1 MNIFQV
7 LSQGKSRLHEP
18 SMSAMLGYLLDS
30 NKDHGLGDS
39 VIRKLL
45 QTIDGERFKEIASSG
60 FIDSQVSLEEP
71 YQLNGKRKDIDI
83 QIILL
88 NSDKEECHRIIIENK
103 IKTGAA
109 SPKQLNEYY
118 QAILTE
124 EPTIKNI
131 TFVFLTPNVS
141 NSQLSAEF
149 NNLKLKNKGHG
160 KYWIHWSSGNNCI
173 SKILQE
179 LLELEV
185 AGEINPINEYMRHTL
200 KAFIRHSSLTT
211 EPATQKTIRTGE
223 DIGEILE
230 ETEIKTKSGEYRVV
244 RRDST
249 QIQVFNIETGDKEVA
264 RHILAQYIDE
274 NNIDIQ
280 HEKYNTRT
288 IGKKFFEWRKQNLTN
303 SSSGRAKGAR
313 R

>member
-45 QTIDGERFKEIASSG
+45 QTIDNERFKEIASSG

-88 NSDKEECHRIIIENK
+88 KNGENGKKECHRIIIENK

-109 SPKQLNEYY
+109 NPKQLNEYY
-118 QAILTE
+118 QAILADEPGITE
-124 EPTIKNI
+124 LTI
-131 TFVFLTPNVS
+131 VFLTPNVS
-141 NSQLSAEF
+141 HRHLHAEF
-149 NNLKLKNKGHG
+149 NDLELQNKGHK
-160 KYWIHWSSGNNCI
+160 KYWIHWSSCDNCI

-179 LLELEV
+179 LLKLEM

-211 EPATQKTIRTGE
+211 EPSTQKPMRTSE

-244 RRDST
+244 KRDST

-264 RHILAQYIDE
+264 RHILAEYIDE
-274 NNIDIQ
+274 NNIGIQ
-280 HEKYNTRT
+280 HEKYNTRI
-288 IGKKFFEWRKQNLTN
+288 IGKKFFERLKRQQN
-303 SSSGRAKGAR
+303 SAK
-313 R
+313 

>member
-45 QTIDGERFKEIASSG
+45 QTIDAERFKSIISSG
-60 FIDSQVSLEEP
+60 FVDSQVSLEEP
-71 YQLNGKRKDIDI
+71 YQFDGKRRDIDI

-88 NSDKEECHRIIIENK
+88 DKEKNECHRIIVENK
-103 IKTGAA
+103 IKTAA
-109 SPKQLNEYY
+109 ANPEQLNEYY
-118 QAILTE
+118 QAILAD
-124 EPTIKNI
+124 EPAIENLTI
-131 TFVFLTPNVS
+131 VFLTPNVS
-141 NSQLSAEF
+141 NGQLAAEF
-149 NNLKLKNKGHG
+149 NNVELRKKAHG
-160 KYWIHWSSGNNCI
+160 KYWIYWSSGDKCI

-179 LLELEV
+179 LLGMEV
-185 AGEINPINEYMRHTL
+185 AGDINPINEYMRHTL
-200 KAFIRHSSLTT
+200 KAFIRHSSITT
-211 EPATQKTIRTGE
+211 EPSAQKTMRTGE

-230 ETEIKTKSGEYRVV
+230 EAEITTKSGDYRVV

-249 QIQVFNIETGDKEVA
+249 QIQVFNVETGDKEVA
-264 RHILAQYIDE
+264 RHILAEYIDE

-280 HEKYNTRT
+280 HEKYTTRT
-288 IGKKFFEWRKQNLTN
+288 IGKKFFDWRSRGNEAK
-303 SSSGRAKGAR
+303 SSA
-313 R
+313 

>member
-39 VIRKLL
+39 AIRKLL
-45 QTIDGERFKEIASSG
+45 QTIDDERFKELISSG

-88 NSDKEECHRIIIENK
+88 DSEKKECHRIIIENK

-109 SPKQLNEYY
+109 NPKQLNEYY
-118 QAILTE
+118 QAILTD
-124 EPTIKNI
+124 EPSIKNL
-131 TFVFLTPNVS
+131 TMVFLTPNIS
-141 NSQLSAEF
+141 NNQLSSEF
-149 NNLKLKNKGHG
+149 NNLELQNKRHG
-160 KYWIHWSSGNNCI
+160 KYWIHWSSGDNCI

-211 EPATQKTIRTGE
+211 EPSTQKTMRTGE

-264 RHILAQYIDE
+264 RHILAEYIDE
-274 NNIDIQ
+274 NNIGIQ
-280 HEKYNTRT
+280 YEKFNTRA
-288 IGKKFFEWRKQNLTN
+288 IGKKFFEWRKQNLE
-303 SSSGRAKGAR
+303 KGNATLKCQ
-313 R
+313 

>member
-45 QTIDGERFKEIASSG
+45 QTVDDVRFKKISSSG

-88 NSDKEECHRIIIENK
+88 NEDKEESHRLIIENK

-109 SPKQLNEYY
+109 NPKQLNEYY
-118 QAILTE
+118 QAILAD
-124 EPTIKNI
+124 EPNINNLTI
-131 TFVFLTPNVS
+131 VFLTPNVS
-141 NSQLSAEF
+141 NRQLSAEF
-149 NNLKLKNKGHG
+149 NNLVIQNEGHG
-160 KYWIHWSSGNNCI
+160 KYWIHWSSGESCI
-173 SKILQE
+173 SNILQE
-179 LLELEV
+179 LLKQEV

-211 EPATQKTIRTGE
+211 EPASQKTMRTGE

-230 ETEIKTKSGEYRVV
+230 EAEIKTKSGEYRVV

-264 RHILAQYIDE
+264 RHILAEYIDE
-274 NNIDIQ
+274 NSISIK
-280 HEKYNTRT
+280 HEEYNTRT
-288 IGKKFFEWRKQNLTN
+288 IGRKFFEWRKQNLTKK
-303 SSSGRAKGAR
+303 SSGRKKTR

>member
-45 QTIDGERFKEIASSG
+45 QTIDNERFKEITSSG

-88 NSDKEECHRIIIENK
+88 NENKKECHRVIIENK

-109 SPKQLNEYY
+109 NPKQLNDYY
-118 QAILTE
+118 RAILTD
-124 EPTIKNI
+124 EPSIKKLTI
-131 TFVFLTPNVS
+131 VFLTPKVS
-141 NSQLSAEF
+141 NRQLSTEF
-149 NNLKLKNKGHG
+149 NNLVLQNKDHG
-160 KYWIHWSSGNNCI
+160 KYWIHWSSGDNCI

-211 EPATQKTIRTGE
+211 DPSIQKTMRTGE

-264 RHILAQYIDE
+264 RHILAEYIDE
-274 NNIDIQ
+274 NNIGIQ

-288 IGKKFFEWRKQNLTN
+288 IGKKFFEWRKQNLTK